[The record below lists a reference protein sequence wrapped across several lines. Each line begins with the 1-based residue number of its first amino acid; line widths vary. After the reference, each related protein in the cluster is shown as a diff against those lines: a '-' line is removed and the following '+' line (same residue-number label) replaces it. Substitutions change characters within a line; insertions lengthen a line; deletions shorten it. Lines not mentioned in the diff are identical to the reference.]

1 MKTQERTSKDKV
13 YILNQAKTPV
23 SFFVQSRSNKR
34 RQLLHFDEE
43 KGINR
48 ALRYSKNQRSIFEDE
63 QDGTAI
69 LEPIVMEDG
78 KITIPRNNPLLQK
91 FMDIHPDNVD
101 NGGTL
106 FYEFDPQKIAEDRV
120 RDLNLEVDALIA
132 ARSLDIEV
140 MKAISRV
147 HLGLNSDNMT
157 SSEIKHDIL
166 LFAKNYPEEFLD
178 AIDDPDISVNDF
190 SSRAFKEGY
199 ITFRAGKDIHYNL
212 SNNKKKILTVPF
224 GERKED
230 VFMTWLKSNEGVEFY
245 KYLEKEFSEN

>member
-1 MKTQERTSKDKV
+1 MKTQEKISKDKTYV
-13 YILNQAKTPV
+13 LNGSKTPV

-69 LEPIVMEDG
+69 LEPIIMEDG
-78 KITIPRNNPLLQK
+78 KITVPRNNPLLQK
-91 FMDIHPDNVD
+91 FMDIHPDNSA
-101 NGGTL
+101 NGGIL
-106 FYEFDPQKIAEDRV
+106 FYEFDPQKVAEDHV
-120 RDLNLEVDALIA
+120 KYLNLEVDALIA
-132 ARSLDIEV
+132 ARSLDLEM
-140 MKAISRV
+140 MKAIARV
-147 HLGLNSDNMT
+147 HLDGDFDNMT

-178 AIDDPDISVNDF
+178 AIEDPDINVNDF

-230 VFMTWLKSNEGVEFY
+230 VFMTWLKSNEGIEFY